1 MKSKEGLIKDDLR
14 KIFSSYK
21 SRIVGSTSTNDTIS
35 IYEDIVKEIAL
46 SRYAFII
53 LVNHRD
59 SFFIPSL
66 NKSISIESEI
76 DGGILFECYDTK
88 HYHHITNA
96 RRSFLYRSNVDN
108 FLDVKL
114 KDVVVIPIKERE
126 DNSVIGIIWLAS
138 EIGSDNSFTQ
148 KDIEY
153 ITVIADLVSKKILVK
168 DDKSSNIVNILLVDD
183 SPIILRFIE
192 IILTNNYNIN
202 ILTALNAEDGIE
214 IFRQNSID
222 IIFIDERMDGI
233 KGHQAIKSIRDIE
246 IENSMDSI
254 PIFGITSDTTKEV
267 KEKLLN
273 AGASLVLHKPIDA
286 QKIVKAIKEFRIL
299 ERREV

>member
-1 MKSKEGLIKDDLR
+1 MKSKDELIKDDLR
-14 KIFSSYK
+14 KIFSTYK
-21 SRIVGSTSTNDTIS
+21 SRIMDSISTNNTIL
-35 IYEDIVKEIAL
+35 IYEDIIKEIAL

-53 LVNHRD
+53 LANHQN
-59 SFFIPSL
+59 SFYIPTL
-66 NKSISIESEI
+66 DKSIPIKSDI

-126 DNSVIGIIWLAS
+126 DDSVIGIIWLAS
-138 EIGSDNSFTQ
+138 EVGSDNSFTK

-153 ITVIADLVSKKILVK
+153 ITVIADLVSKRVLVK
-168 DDKSSNIVNILLVDD
+168 DDKSSNIVTVLLVDD

-214 IFRQNSID
+214 IFKQNSID

-233 KGHQAIKSIRDIE
+233 KGHQAIKSIREIE

-254 PIFGITSDTTKEV
+254 PIFGITSDTTKDV
-267 KEKLLN
+267 KDRLLN
-273 AGASLVLHKPIDA
+273 SGASLVLHKPIDA

-299 ERREV
+299 ERKEV